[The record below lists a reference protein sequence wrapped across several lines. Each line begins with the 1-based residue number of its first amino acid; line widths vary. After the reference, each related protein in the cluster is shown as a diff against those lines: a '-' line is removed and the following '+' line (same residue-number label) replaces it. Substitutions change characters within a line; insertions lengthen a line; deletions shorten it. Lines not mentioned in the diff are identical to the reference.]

1 MSSSTRPQS
10 TSIPAADSKK
20 RKDRSFLG
28 KLKDKTIG
36 TKEEREAESRRRH
49 EMVIHYAIGQLRPD
63 ADFLRRIVFVWKR
76 SDSVPR
82 R

>member
-1 MSSSTRPQS
+1 MP
-10 TSIPAADSKK
+10 ADSKK

-63 ADFLRRIVFVWKR
+63 ADFFAQDRIR
-76 SDSVPR
+76 MEAQR
-82 R
+82 QRAQEMMIAR